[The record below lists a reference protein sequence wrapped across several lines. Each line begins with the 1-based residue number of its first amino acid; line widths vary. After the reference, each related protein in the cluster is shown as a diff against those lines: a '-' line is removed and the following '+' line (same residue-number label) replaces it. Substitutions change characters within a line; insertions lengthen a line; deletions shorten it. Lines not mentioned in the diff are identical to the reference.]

1 MMVENFTILM
11 KNCKVLTFKTKKL
24 SELQV
29 GESINIKE
37 EWVRFPPLLL
47 SFYPRSHHFISSP
60 ALSSDST
67 SGSFSPTVSPS
78 VLCSRMKNA
87 GVELLLRSMTL
98 FRHGASCP

>member
-1 MMVENFTILM
+1 M
-11 KNCKVLTFKTKKL
+11 KNCEVLTFKTKKL

-29 GESINIKE
+29 GENIIE
-37 EWVRFPPLLL
+37 EWTRFPPLVL
-47 SFYPRSHHFISSP
+47 SFYPRAHHFISSP

-87 GVELLLRSMTL
+87 GVELLLGSMTL
-98 FRHGASCP
+98 FRQGLLSLI